1 MGQESVA
8 WVLIYI
14 AAFGLN
20 DTIVAI
26 STSNPGHPALLGYY
40 GVMGLAGVLLL
51 MRWRGKHSLTMGLAG
66 EHLRSS
72 RSQLAAPCADN
83 SGETSV

>member
-14 AAFGLN
+14 AAFGLS
-20 DTIVAI
+20 DTLVAI

-40 GVMGLAGVLLL
+40 GVMGLGGVLMLL
-51 MRWRGKHSLTMGLAG
+51 RGNHGLTMCLACARQR
-66 EHLRSS
+66 LS
-72 RSQLAAPCADN
+72 RSQPAALCTVDR
-83 SGETSV
+83 GETSV